1 MIALVHKALYSS
13 LSKLTSELITK
24 IDQIKQSGLIIKVM
38 LDINDPTSQID
49 ELVAKVTETGH
60 LHFIR
65 TTEFFSLEEFSTL
78 CMREALTRF
87 VKHKA
92 VVLDPEY
99 FTDDDPRLHSF
110 LSKLS
115 YAGIETISK
124 KPEEFLHQFK
134 ANNITMK
141 IPISK
146 RSDKSRGN
154 KNFIDHRNQAV
165 NPKTVAY
172 NAASQKH

>member
-1 MIALVHKALYSS
+1 MAALVHKALYSS
-13 LSKLTSELITK
+13 LSKLTSELTPK
-24 IDQIKQSGLIIKVM
+24 IDVIKQSGLVIKVM
-38 LDINDPTSQID
+38 LNIDDPTSQID
-49 ELVAKVTETGH
+49 ELVAKVTTTGQ

-92 VVLDPEY
+92 VIYDPEY

-115 YAGIETISK
+115 YAGIEMISK
-124 KPEEFLHQFK
+124 NTDDFLHQFK

-146 RSDKSRGN
+146 KSDKARGS
-154 KNFIDHRNQAV
+154 KNFIDKRTQVV
-165 NPKTVAY
+165 NPKAVAY
-172 NAASQKH
+172 NSTTQKH